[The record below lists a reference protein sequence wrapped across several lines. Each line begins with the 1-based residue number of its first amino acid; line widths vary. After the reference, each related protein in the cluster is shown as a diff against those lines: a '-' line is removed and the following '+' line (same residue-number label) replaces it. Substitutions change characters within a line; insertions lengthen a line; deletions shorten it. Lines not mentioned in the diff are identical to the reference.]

1 MEDSPWTILR
11 GRMRP
16 WQFQVFTL
24 LFIVVYPMTLL
35 VLITLPAWFAWQH
48 PAPFGVADAILA
60 AVFLGFLTGET
71 IADQQWDFHRAK
83 AAGRRSADPALHRLD
98 RVHRIDLG
106 SEVPGLPRLP
116 TRDLDAD
123 PPAPPPGSAPRQLSR
138 PPDSR
143 R

>member
-1 MEDSPWTILR
+1 MEDSRWTILR

-24 LFIVVYPMTLL
+24 LFIVVYQMTLL
-35 VLITLPAWFAWQH
+35 VLITLPAWFAWRH